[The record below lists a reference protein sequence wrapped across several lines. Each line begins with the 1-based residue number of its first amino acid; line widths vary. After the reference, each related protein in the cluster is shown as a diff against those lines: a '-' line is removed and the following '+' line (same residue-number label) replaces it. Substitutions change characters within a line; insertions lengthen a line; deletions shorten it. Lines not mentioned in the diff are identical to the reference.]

1 MAGVVCLAILETG
14 ERKKLVLP
22 TGAHSELLAALA
34 PFVPVN
40 ENTLLQIH
48 DDDLDDFIDLEA
60 DAIIPTKAKIKVARK
75 TVPHTDESMV
85 AVQCTSP
92 DTSFSSAS
100 DNAGPTNEVLGLSD
114 GSSIVEVHV
123 PLQKQFDYLDFKLP
137 SFGPYEEVLQRKE
150 PVGGPVRRAI
160 INRLFQ
166 ACFEIVW
173 YPSKELYCTAVEQ
186 LIQKYPHLRDNVKKG
201 SGMESWK
208 VALKN
213 KFKNNRKKA
222 VNVSSEMQAV
232 RAQSYRKTPREPVV
246 EVANKKLCRLSNNND
261 LIIYG
266 ETLESRQ
273 KHNEWL
279 QEHFATAD
287 PEDLRPRLLATAK
300 ERHECLR
307 RVTLSE
313 ALLQYPFLATEHS
326 LLMEFNILFKRTILD
341 SIEQGCS
348 RLCSIILD
356 HAEQDEVVRFSAMA
370 AEDGVLG
377 VLDFIAGR
385 CNESLDAILIE
396 TAAVP
401 LTPCLQRA
409 SDGSLA
415 LHIDAQ
421 RLFVTSSLLAG
432 LACLFASFWV
442 FHVIYPKK
450 AHRILTFIEH
460 CFLDLSHTKPR
471 VKALELVNF
480 YKNFC

>member
-1 MAGVVCLAILETG
+1 
-14 ERKKLVLP
+14 
-22 TGAHSELLAALA
+22 
-34 PFVPVN
+34 
-40 ENTLLQIH
+40 
-48 DDDLDDFIDLEA
+48 
-60 DAIIPTKAKIKVARK
+60 
-75 TVPHTDESMV
+75 
-85 AVQCTSP
+85 
-92 DTSFSSAS
+92 
-100 DNAGPTNEVLGLSD
+100 
-114 GSSIVEVHV
+114 
-123 PLQKQFDYLDFKLP
+123 
-137 SFGPYEEVLQRKE
+137 
-150 PVGGPVRRAI
+150 
-160 INRLFQ
+160 
-166 ACFEIVW
+166 
-173 YPSKELYCTAVEQ
+173 
-186 LIQKYPHLRDNVKKG
+186 
-201 SGMESWK
+201 MESWK

-222 VNVSSEMQAV
+222 VNKSTEMQAV
-232 RAQSYRKTPREPVV
+232 RAQSYRKSPREPVV
-246 EVANKKLCRLSNNND
+246 EVANKKLCRLSDNND

-279 QEHFATAD
+279 QENFATAD

-307 RVTLSE
+307 RITLSE

-341 SIEQGCS
+341 SIEHGCS

-370 AEDGVLG
+370 SEDGVLG
-377 VLDFIAGR
+377 VLNFIAGR
-385 CNESLDAILIE
+385 CNESLDAILTE

-432 LACLFASFWV
+432 LACLFASFWAA
-442 FHVIYPKK
+442 PS
-450 AHRILTFIEH
+450 AAESNNTQTL
-460 CFLDLSHTKPR
+460 LSQGCITVQKSRPETRLSEPR
-471 VKALELVNF
+471 DPASTASQKEMEVDASGPNCRLGTRCSIF
-480 YKNFC
+480 